1 MDAAF
6 SMKVLGD
13 VVAGGLVAGTGGGLL
28 LFGTLKRERAPIV
41 TMRRGGLFVS
51 QRITF

>member
-1 MDAAF
+1 
-6 SMKVLGD
+6 MKVLGD
-13 VVAGGLVAGTGGGLL
+13 VVAGGLVAGTCGGL
-28 LFGTLKRERAPIV
+28 LFGTLKRERV